1 LLGLTRVGV
10 VVADADAGADA
21 DADEDGVGDMDDD
34 RSAASRCGGS
44 VCFIDVSDKGV

>member
-1 LLGLTRVGV
+1 LTRVGV
-10 VVADADAGADA
+10 VVADADA